1 MEKSLNYLG
10 LSAWIV
16 WLVVEVRYMSKS
28 YRPYNP
34 CQEYLLPPS
43 MSDWLEEG
51 HLAYF
56 VSGTIDAMDLREIE
70 EVYEKE
76 ERGYPPYHPRMLTK
90 VLVYAYCTGVFS
102 SRKIAR
108 KLEDD
113 VAFRVLGAQN
123 RPDFRTISDFRKR
136 HLKALSG
143 TFTKVLL
150 LCKRAGMVRLGH
162 VALDGTKQKANA
174 SKHKAMSYGQ
184 MKDESARLE
193 SEIAELLGL
202 ADQTDEAEDSK
213 FGRDIRGDEL
223 PKELAFREGR
233 LARIKQAMAELE
245 SEAKEAAEAAQAANK
260 EESGDSPTVKKDRP
274 QRRVQWR
281 KKPSGVPDDK
291 AQKNFTDGESK
302 IMVSGDKSF
311 IQAYNAQAAV
321 DSEYQVVVAAM
332 VTNRAA
338 DAVHVQAMV
347 EKIEHN
353 AGQLPDEMSLDAG
366 YYSESNVQYLEDKKI
381 DAYMPP
387 RRIKR
392 SEYRDAKPDVVT
404 AESSIGDRMK
414 AKVLSE
420 QGRKKYG
427 LRKTTVEP
435 VFGQIKSCMGFRQ
448 FSMRGQEA
456 CDAEWSFV
464 CAAHNLLKLFR
475 HGGAA
480 MSNKA
485 QECMLTA
492 QTSDILAVAA

>member
-1 MEKSLNYLG
+1 
-10 LSAWIV
+10 
-16 WLVVEVRYMSKS
+16 MSKS

-34 CQEYLLPPS
+34 DQQFLLAPS
-43 MSDWLEEG
+43 MREWLPEC
-51 HLAYF
+51 HLVYF
-56 VSGTIDAMDLREIE
+56 VSDTIDEMDISAIE
-70 EVYEKE
+70 SYYEKSLV
-76 ERGYPPYHPRMLTK
+76 GYPPYHPRMMAKL
-90 VLVYAYCTGVFS
+90 LVYAYCTGVFS
-102 SRKIAR
+102 SRKIAK
-108 KLEDD
+108 KLEED
-113 VAFRVLGAQN
+113 VAFRVLAAGN
-123 RPDFRTISDFRKR
+123 RPDFRTISDFRKL
-136 HLKALSG
+136 HLASL
-143 TFTKVLL
+143 KVLFGEVL
-150 LCKRAGMVRLGH
+150 VLCSKAGMVRLGH

-174 SKHKAMSYGQ
+174 SKHKAMSYGR

-193 SEIAELLGL
+193 SEIEELLGN
-202 ADQTDEAEDSK
+202 AQRIDDAEDAEL
-213 FGRDIRGDEL
+213 GEDVRGDEL

-245 SEAKEAAEAAQAANK
+245 AEAKAAAAEAEK
-260 EESGDSPTVKKDRP
+260 PTDEEKSGDSATDEKDRP
-274 QRRVQWR
+274 KRRVQWR

-347 EKIEHN
+347 EKIEEN

-366 YYSESNVQYLEDKKI
+366 YYSEDNVEYLEDKKI

-392 SEYRDAKPDVVT
+392 SEYRDAKPGVVT
-404 AESSIGDRMK
+404 AKSNIGERMK
-414 AKVLSE
+414 AKVLSDE
-420 QGRKKYG
+420 GRAKYG
-427 LRKTTVEP
+427 LRKVTVEP
-435 VFGQIKSCMGFRQ
+435 VFGQIKSCMEFDQ

-456 CDAEWSFV
+456 CEAEWSLV

-475 HGGAA
+475 HGAVAMAKLAQQQRLDAA
-480 MSNKA
+480 QA
-485 QECMLTA
+485 TH
-492 QTSDILAVAA
+492 ILAVAA